1 MLSIRYFTSDEG
13 MCANWNYFFSIPN
26 WKTYYYFSEFTDLEV
41 AFDTTKEQLRQA
53 ISDEECLNA
62 NDEDIFSLYFHG
74 ENANDE
80 YTIDDF
86 EDEEKIM
93 EILKVTD
100 ASQTY
105 YVDVEFKLAGNEKVQ
120 ITSETKRQIITG
132 KRNFFWPLEVDTR
145 GGQYELKTLRVSHIL
160 LLLLW
165 RMSLM

>member
-1 MLSIRYFTSDEG
+1 M
-13 MCANWNYFFSIPN
+13 
-26 WKTYYYFSEFTDLEV
+26 
-41 AFDTTKEQLRQA
+41 RQA

-74 ENANDE
+74 ENTNDE

-86 EDEEKIM
+86 EDEEKIT

-105 YVDVEFKLAGNEKVQ
+105 FVDVEFKLAGNEKVQ

-145 GGQYELKTLRVSHIL
+145 GGQYELKTLRVSHFL
-160 LLLLW
+160 LLLPLYNVFECP
-165 RMSLM
+165 LCKP

>member
-1 MLSIRYFTSDEG
+1 M
-13 MCANWNYFFSIPN
+13 
-26 WKTYYYFSEFTDLEV
+26 
-41 AFDTTKEQLRQA
+41 RQA

-80 YTIDDF
+80 HTIDDF
-86 EDEEKIM
+86 DDEEKIT

-105 YVDVEFKLAGNEKVQ
+105 FVDVEFKLAGNEKVQ

-145 GGQYELKTLRVSHIL
+145 GGQYELKTLRVSHFL
-160 LLLLW
+160 LLLPLYDE
-165 RMSLM
+165 